1 MKRFKNILAVLS
13 GSADPALNA
22 RAIALAQ
29 QNGAALTFAAM
40 VDVPRSSLPFLL
52 GGQYEQRLTEHLAAH
67 AQRQLAAPLA
77 EARDA
82 GVRARG
88 EVLEGTAFIEIIRA
102 VLRDGHDLVM
112 KSAEGPAGERTFGSV
127 DLHLLRKCP
136 VPVWIV
142 KPARRSGTER
152 VLALVDPDPRDAER
166 QRLNTLILQLG
177 WSLAEMQGAGLH
189 IGHAWRLLAEDTLRS
204 SGFLQMRPEEVDQLL
219 REERRERR
227 RLVEQLASAT
237 VPASVPWKVHLVKG
251 DPRTAL
257 AGLAARHRPDVI
269 VMGTLGR
276 SGIPGLFIGNTAEAV
291 LAQVTCS
298 VLAVKPEGFRSPVTL

>member
-1 MKRFKNILAVLS
+1 MKRFKNILAVL
-13 GSADPALNA
+13 GGAADPALNA

-29 QNGAALTFAAM
+29 QNGAALTFAAV
-40 VDVPRSSLPFLL
+40 VDVPRSGLPFLL
-52 GGQYEQRLTEHLAAH
+52 GGQHEQRLTEHLAAH
-67 AQRQLAAPLA
+67 AQRRLAAPLA

-82 GVRARG
+82 GVETRA

-102 VLRDGHDLVM
+102 VLRDDHDLVM
-112 KSAEGPAGERTFGSV
+112 KAAEGAAGERTLGSV

-142 KPARRSGTER
+142 KPARRSGAQR
-152 VLALVDPDPRDAER
+152 VLALVDPDPRDPER

-177 WSLAEMQGAGLH
+177 WSLAEMQRAELH
-189 IGHAWRLLAEDTLRS
+189 VGHAWRLLAEDTLRS
-204 SGFLQMRPEEVDQLL
+204 SGFLQMRADEVDQLL

-237 VPASVPWKVHLVKG
+237 VPASVPWKAHLVKG

-276 SGIPGLFIGNTAEAV
+276 SGIPGLFIGNTAETV

>member
-1 MKRFKNILAVLS
+1 MKRFRNILAVLPDAAGAS
-13 GSADPALNA
+13 LSA
-22 RAIALAQ
+22 RATALAR
-29 QNGAALTFAAM
+29 QNDASLTFAAV
-40 VDVPRSSLPFLL
+40 VDVPRSGLPFLL
-52 GGQYEQRLTEHLAAH
+52 GGQHEQRLTEHMVAH
-67 AQRQLAAPLA
+67 ARRRLAAPLA

-82 GVRARG
+82 GVSARG

-112 KSAEGPAGERTFGSV
+112 KGADGAAGQRTLGSV

-142 KPARRSGTER
+142 KPARRSGVQR
-152 VLALVDPDPRDAER
+152 VLALVDPDPRDQER

-177 WSLAEMQGAGLH
+177 WSLAEMQRAELH
-189 IGHAWRLLAEDTLRS
+189 VGHAWRLLAEDTLRS
-204 SGFLQMRPEEVDQLL
+204 SGFLQMRADEVDQLL
-219 REERRERR
+219 RKERRERR
-227 RLVEQLASAT
+227 RLVEQLVSTT
-237 VPASVPWKVHLVKG
+237 VPASVPCKVHLVKG

-276 SGIPGLFIGNTAEAV
+276 SGIPGLFIGNTAETL

-298 VLAVKPEGFRSPVTL
+298 VLAVKPEGFRSPITL